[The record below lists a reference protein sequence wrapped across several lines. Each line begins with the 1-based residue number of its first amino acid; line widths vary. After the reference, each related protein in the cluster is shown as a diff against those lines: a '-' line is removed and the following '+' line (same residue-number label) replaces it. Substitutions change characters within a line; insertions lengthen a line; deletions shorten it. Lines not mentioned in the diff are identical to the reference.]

1 MHRGELWWA
10 DLGESRGS
18 APAKRRPTL
27 IVQAAAYNRS
37 RLRTVVVAALTTN
50 TRLAALPGNVFVPA
64 ATAGLD
70 QDSVV
75 NVTQLATV
83 DRSYLDSRIGALP
96 GWLLDEVDSGLR
108 RVLALH

>member
-1 MHRGELWWA
+1 MVGRPRRVPRVGPGEAAA
-10 DLGESRGS
+10 DADR
-18 APAKRRPTL
+18 
-27 IVQAAAYNRS
+27 QAAAYNRS